1 MNSAVFRFNSKDF
14 MLSKEDS
21 VSFLFE
27 DKRIIEFVFD
37 INSYKIEGEARLN
50 NFENKVPITDDELKH
65 FAEINFLKWKI
76 INKKQK
82 RELFGGK
89 SGFGNYESNIELVI
103 VVKKLAQEYRKLV
116 RDEIPNYTPL
126 LKHEI
131 SYQTEANID
140 NEECYVY
147 LMIDIINN
155 YHKIGISNNP
165 EWREK
170 TLQSEK
176 PTIELV
182 AAKKFI
188 NRKIASSFEKALH
201 NAYSNKRHRGEWFHL
216 DQIEIDLIT
225 KTLKD

>member
-1 MNSAVFRFNSKDF
+1 